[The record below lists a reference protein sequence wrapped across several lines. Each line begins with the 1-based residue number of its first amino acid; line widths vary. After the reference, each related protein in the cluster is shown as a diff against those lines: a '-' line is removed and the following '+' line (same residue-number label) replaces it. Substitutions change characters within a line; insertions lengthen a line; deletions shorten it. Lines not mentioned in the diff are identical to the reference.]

1 MVKVGVSPE
10 VNALATILLVLSL
23 VLVLPA
29 SLLRVIKQNLWGH
42 RNEKNACRCGAGA
55 GYECRAR

>member
-23 VLVLPA
+23 VMVIA
-29 SLLRVIKQNLWGH
+29 SQLLHVIKQNLRG
-42 RNEKNACRCGAGA
+42 R
-55 GYECRAR
+55 

>member
-23 VLVLPA
+23 ALVLT
-29 SLLRVIKQNLWGH
+29 SQLLLRDRQKH
-42 RNEKNACRCGAGA
+42 
-55 GYECRAR
+55 

>member
-23 VLVLPA
+23 VLVVA
-29 SLLRVIKQNLWGH
+29 SQLV
-42 RNEKNACRCGAGA
+42 A
-55 GYECRAR
+55 